1 MVTVSAPKPQNRHRP
16 GGGDIFISGG
26 VEALKEGLQTVDAFA
41 EAIQVTADR
50 GHTSMAVSRF
60 ESIRLLHI
68 TWGCTAQVS
77 TNFGA
82 DTVAVSAP
90 LALPYPTGAKIVW
103 TGTTISPGHVGAVPP
118 GRDSE
123 SLTPAGAQA
132 LVGLIDL
139 SSVAETADVLGWRAQ
154 LPRDAGPLPS
164 HLGFR
169 KALVALHHATG
180 VTGDPYPRRGDTR
193 RATKRAANRLSEGLA
208 YAWRPHTVDRPQP
221 RRRFAVSARI
231 VSAAIEFAEAGFGS
245 APSMAELCAATG
257 VSERRVRYAFI
268 DVKGVPPQ
276 TYFQARSLNL
286 ARERL
291 RAVSPSE
298 ATVTDVA
305 FSLGNLH
312 LGRFAGRYR
321 ALFAETPRETLYR
334 RH

>member
-1 MVTVSAPKPQNRHRP
+1 MVTASDSEPQNRHRP
-16 GGGDIFISGG
+16 IEGDIFISGG
-26 VEALKEGLQTVDAFA
+26 VEALEEGLQTIGAFA

-50 GHTSMAVSRF
+50 GYTSMAVSRL
-60 ESIRLLHI
+60 ESIRLLRI

-90 LALPYPTGAKIVW
+90 LALPDPAGAKTLW
-103 TGTTISPGHVGAVPP
+103 TGTTVSPGHIGAVPP

-123 SLTPAGAQA
+123 SLTPVGAQA
-132 LVGLIDL
+132 LVGLVDA
-139 SSVAETADVLGWRAQ
+139 SAVAETADVLGWRAQ
-154 LPRDAGPLPS
+154 LPNDAGPLPS
-164 HLGFR
+164 HLGLR

-180 VTGDPYPRRGDTR
+180 VTGYRYPHRGDTGR
-193 RATKRAANRLSEGLA
+193 DVNRLLEGLA

-257 VSERRVRYAFI
+257 VSERRVRDAFI

-276 TYFQARSLNL
+276 TYFQVRSLNL

-312 LGRFAGRYR
+312 LGRFARRYR